1 MKGVTSRP
9 LPQKRPCRHLQEIA
23 NGKVFARNKEKKKK
37 CSLQAVALT
46 LFNRGEKKINI
57 YRQTRRKPQYNT
69 NKLYFR

>member
-23 NGKVFARNKEKKKK
+23 DGKVFARNKEKKKK

-46 LFNRGEKKINI
+46 LFNRGEKK
-57 YRQTRRKPQYNT
+57 
-69 NKLYFR
+69 NKHISSNKKKTSVQHK